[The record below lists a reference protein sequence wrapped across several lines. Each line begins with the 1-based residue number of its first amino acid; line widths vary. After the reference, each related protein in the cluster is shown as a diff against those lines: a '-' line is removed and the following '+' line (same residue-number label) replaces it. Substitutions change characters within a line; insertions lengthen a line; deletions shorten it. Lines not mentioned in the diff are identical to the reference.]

1 VHSAAALRLGYVR
14 AVGPVDLRRRA
25 PGAKAPVLI
34 LGFNAGLEDLLHPRR
49 QRQGQRQRQ
58 RLALRAFVV
67 PTLRQAQGRLLRKR
81 REGWGT
87 RFVSCG
93 GEVKVPVPRL
103 FKERRDKD
111 GPPGI
116 DPPFAKLIRGGWF
129 AKVFFMSDRVMSES
143 AMSES
148 TEQIRELLDSVYRV
162 DSGRILATLIRL
174 LGDFDL
180 AEEAMHEAFAA
191 ALSLWPK
198 SGVPGNPRPWLI
210 STARFKAIDTLRRR
224 ARFDASQDEF
234 VRYFEA
240 QSISAERS
248 NKNEEHGLEDDYLED
263 DRLRLIFT
271 CCHPSLAPDA
281 RVALTL
287 REVCGLTTEEIA
299 KAFLITPRTLAQR
312 VVRAKAKI
320 RETPIRYE
328 VPTPGELPE
337 RLGAVL
343 QVIYLVFNEGYSAA
357 AGAEVT
363 RAELTGEAIRL
374 GRLLVEL
381 HLTELGPEPE
391 VIGLLSLMLLQESR
405 RAARNSPT
413 GELILLENQDRAL
426 WNREQIAEGVALLEK
441 ALQYRQKSRRFGSYT
456 LQAAI
461 AAVHAEAESVARTD
475 WRQIVALYDRLLQV
489 QPSPVVQLNRAVA
502 IAMRDGPEAGLTNID
517 AVLEHGELANY
528 YLAHSARADMCRR
541 LGRTAEAR
549 ASYEKA
555 LALTQQEPERQFL
568 QERIRQLK

>member
-1 VHSAAALRLGYVR
+1 
-14 AVGPVDLRRRA
+14 
-25 PGAKAPVLI
+25 
-34 LGFNAGLEDLLHPRR
+34 
-49 QRQGQRQRQ
+49 
-58 RLALRAFVV
+58 
-67 PTLRQAQGRLLRKR
+67 
-81 REGWGT
+81 
-87 RFVSCG
+87 
-93 GEVKVPVPRL
+93 
-103 FKERRDKD
+103 
-111 GPPGI
+111 
-116 DPPFAKLIRGGWF
+116 
-129 AKVFFMSDRVMSES
+129 MSERVMSEPS
-143 AMSES
+143 PEQIHD
-148 TEQIRELLDSVYRV
+148 QIRELLDSLYRV

-191 ALSLWPK
+191 ALRLWPS

-224 ARFDASQDEF
+224 ARFDASQDEL
-234 VRYFEA
+234 VRYLEA
-240 QSISAERS
+240 QSSSADRS
-248 NKNEEHGLEDDYLED
+248 NQEDSLEDAGLED

-271 CCHPSLAPDA
+271 CCHPSLAPEA

-299 KAFLITPRTLAQR
+299 RAFLTTPRTLAQR
-312 VVRAKAKI
+312 IVRAKAKI
-320 RETPIRYE
+320 RETPIPYE
-328 VPTPGELPE
+328 VPTPQELPE

-381 HLTELGPEPE
+381 RPEPE
-391 VIGLLSLMLLQESR
+391 VMSSEIMGLLALMLLQESR
-405 RAARNSPT
+405 RAARTSPT

-426 WNREQIAEGVALLEK
+426 WSKEQIAEGVALLEK
-441 ALQYRQKSRRFGSYT
+441 ALGYQQKSRRFGSYT

-461 AAVHAEAESVARTD
+461 AAVHAEAESVAVTD
-475 WRQIVALYDRLLQV
+475 WRQIVALYNQLVQI

-502 IAMRDGPEAGLTNID
+502 IAMRDGPEAGLAHID
-517 AVLEHGELANY
+517 AVLEHGELTNY

>member
-1 VHSAAALRLGYVR
+1 
-14 AVGPVDLRRRA
+14 
-25 PGAKAPVLI
+25 
-34 LGFNAGLEDLLHPRR
+34 
-49 QRQGQRQRQ
+49 
-58 RLALRAFVV
+58 
-67 PTLRQAQGRLLRKR
+67 
-81 REGWGT
+81 
-87 RFVSCG
+87 
-93 GEVKVPVPRL
+93 
-103 FKERRDKD
+103 
-111 GPPGI
+111 
-116 DPPFAKLIRGGWF
+116 LIRHSWF
-129 AKVFFMSDRVMSES
+129 AKVVIMTERVTSERVIPEHVMSEHS
-143 AMSES
+143 PD
-148 TEQIRELLDSVYRV
+148 QIRESLDSLYRV

-224 ARFDASQDEF
+224 ARFDASQDEL
-234 VRYFEA
+234 VHYIEA
-240 QSISAERS
+240 QSSSAKIS
-248 NKNEEHGLEDDYLED
+248 NNDDFLED

-271 CCHPSLAPDA
+271 CCHPSLAPEA

-299 KAFLITPRTLAQR
+299 KAFLTTPRTLAQR
-312 VVRAKAKI
+312 IVRAKAKI
-320 RETPIRYE
+320 RETRIPYE
-328 VPTPGELPE
+328 VPTPQELPE

-381 HLTELGPEPE
+381 HLSELRPEPE
-391 VIGLLSLMLLQESR
+391 VTGLLALMLLQESR
-405 RAARNSPT
+405 RAARTSPT
-413 GELILLENQDRAL
+413 GELILLENQNRAL

-441 ALQYRQKSRRFGSYT
+441 ALGYQEKSRRFGAYT

-461 AAVHAEAESVARTD
+461 AAVHAEAKSVAATD
-475 WRQIVALYDRLLQV
+475 WRQIVALYDQLVRI

-502 IAMRDGPEAGLTNID
+502 IAMRDGPEAGLAHID
-517 AVLEHGELANY
+517 AVLEDGELANY

-568 QERIRQLK
+568 QERIRELG